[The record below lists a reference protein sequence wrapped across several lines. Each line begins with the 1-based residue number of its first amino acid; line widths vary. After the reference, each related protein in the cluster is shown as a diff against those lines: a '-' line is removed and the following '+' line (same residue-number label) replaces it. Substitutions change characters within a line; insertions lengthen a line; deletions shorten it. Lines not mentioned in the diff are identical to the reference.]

1 LNITIGEDININY
14 LDDDNTNKQKL
25 DSLLATSNLFSIIN
39 FPARINTISMTASD
53 KYRNKNFTINPLPN
67 GLSDR
72 YGYLT
77 VTATWPLR
85 LPGRYGYLAVT
96 ATCGRYGY
104 LTVTTI
110 WQLWL
115 SDHYGYLTVMAI

>member
-1 LNITIGEDININY
+1 MNITIGEDININY

-85 LPGRYGYLAVT
+85 LPVAVT
-96 ATCGRYGY
+96 AT
-104 LTVTTI
+104 
-110 WQLWL
+110 
-115 SDHYGYLTVMAI
+115 